1 MPFVKYF
8 NAIAEAVDEEMQRD
22 ERVFVVGEDV
32 GKWGGVW
39 GTSRGLYQKYGAKR
53 AVDAPISESAIV
65 GTAVGA
71 ALTGLRP
78 IAEIM
83 YIDFIT
89 CAMDQVINQAA
100 KLRLMSGNKL
110 TLPLVIRTP
119 AGCGT
124 MEAAQHSQSLEA
136 WFVHSPGLKV
146 VMPYTVYDAKGLLK
160 SAIRDDNPVLFIEHR
175 CLYGRREELPE
186 GEILVPIGKAIV
198 RRQGGDV
205 TVISYS
211 RMLDFAIK
219 AAEQLNNQ
227 ISVEVIDL
235 RTLVPLDV
243 ETIVR
248 SVGKTR
254 RALIVHEAPV
264 RCGFG
269 AEIVRVL
276 NENCFD
282 SLVAAPKVIGGAN
295 IPIPYSPGLE
305 RSCIPQTEDIVAE
318 IKKLHAIS

>member
-124 MEAAQHSQSLEA
+124 MEAAQHSQNLEA

-146 VMPYTVYDAKGLLK
+146 VMPYTVCDAKGLLK

-186 GEILVPIGKAIV
+186 GEILAPIGKAIV

-219 AAEQLNNQ
+219 AAEQLDNQ

-282 SLVAAPKVIGGAN
+282 NFAAAPKVIGGAN